1 MFSKGIQQQSGKTTS
16 CRRQRKGFT
25 LVELLVVIGI
35 IAVLI
40 GILLPALNKARR
52 SAKAVQCASNMKQ
65 VATAILMYA
74 NANHGVLPPVKVD
87 KNAAG
92 PYQSNDFYW
101 SNELVI
107 GKYITAPNVYDQN
120 NKVTNIGAATAFRC
134 PEGADTSSNGTT
146 NVGNFPADGTNDS
159 YNLVTYTD
167 PTTGKKFGIP
177 NWYTLASRVA
187 TGTNAY
193 PGGNRIA
200 PFVWMGNGDYA
211 EVNNPA
217 YQRKLSQIKK
227 SSEVIMVLEG
237 NNYNSLDQGTG
248 THRLQRVAARHGKKT
263 GDGTNAYTNVAFF
276 DGHVALFPTAPWDLA
291 TTSAAFDNFKQG
303 TIGYLNKQK

>member
-1 MFSKGIQQQSGKTTS
+1 MERKGFVIKPAGHRVGQRQYSPFVSHRSCVEEFPVKLS
-16 CRRQRKGFT
+16 CRSMSAGTRHRRGREQRKHGFTPGFT

-74 NANHGVLPPVKVD
+74 NANHGILPPVKVD
-87 KNAAG
+87 KNASG

-120 NKVTNIGAATAFRC
+120 NKVTNLGAATAFRC

-159 YNLVTYTD
+159 Y
-167 PTTGKKFGIP
+167 
-177 NWYTLASRVA
+177 
-187 TGTNAY
+187 
-193 PGGNRIA
+193 
-200 PFVWMGNGDYA
+200 
-211 EVNNPA
+211 
-217 YQRKLSQIKK
+217 
-227 SSEVIMVLEG
+227 
-237 NNYNSLDQGTG
+237 
-248 THRLQRVAARHGKKT
+248 
-263 GDGTNAYTNVAFF
+263 
-276 DGHVALFPTAPWDLA
+276 
-291 TTSAAFDNFKQG
+291 
-303 TIGYLNKQK
+303 